1 MAEIRKVD
9 PEAMANQAKIMDGLI
24 GQWSD
29 SVRDITTLK
38 DEIDAMWDGLA
49 NETFNAR
56 WENDLNKYN
65 NLQVVLESYRRA
77 IEEAATKYS
86 DYENEIASIVKDN
99 N

>member
-9 PEAMANQAKIMDGLI
+9 PAVMTDQANKLDSLT

-29 SVRDITTLK
+29 SVREITQLK
-38 DEIDAMWDGLA
+38 QELDGMWDGLA
-49 NETFNAR
+49 NDQFNAR

-77 IEEAATKYS
+77 IQDAVAKYE
-86 DYENEIASIVKDN
+86 DYENEIAGIVKDN
-99 N
+99 